1 MFWLKKD
8 SDTRDLLFGRQNKQ
22 QNNTWTIQSLHN
34 VS

>member
-1 MFWLKKD
+1 MFLWKKD

-22 QNNTWTIQSLHN
+22 QNNTWNTQSLHN